1 MRLQKFLADAGLAS
15 RRAAEGMITAGR
27 VAVNGETV
35 ARLGTRV
42 DPASDRVTVDGKVI
56 RALRRLYVALNKPR
70 GYLCTKAD
78 PQGRRTVG
86 QLLPKEWSNLY
97 PVGRLDRDTEGL
109 LFLTNDGDFCL
120 RLTHPRYGVR
130 KTYLVEV
137 EGRIPSESVIRL
149 TRGVEEGGEQL
160 KAETAQVL
168 GLNKTRSLLRLTLC
182 EGKNREVRRLL
193 AALGLGVLAL
203 RRIEIGP
210 IKLGELPEGR
220 WRVLTADEVKRLLR
234 VGATAATQGE
244 SVRGG
249 GRSHSS
255 DDKMRIAGPRRPRRR
270 NIDIAGP

>member
-1 MRLQKFLADAGLAS
+1 
-15 RRAAEGMITAGR
+15 
-27 VAVNGETV
+27 
-35 ARLGTRV
+35 
-42 DPASDRVTVDGKVI
+42 
-56 RALRRLYVALNKPR
+56 
-70 GYLCTKAD
+70 
-78 PQGRRTVG
+78 
-86 QLLPKEWSNLY
+86 
-97 PVGRLDRDTEGL
+97 
-109 LFLTNDGDFCL
+109 
-120 RLTHPRYGVR
+120 VR

-149 TRGVEEGGEQL
+149 TQGVEEGGEQL

-220 WRVLTADEVKRLLR
+220 WRVLTADEVKRLFR

>member
-15 RRAAEGMITAGR
+15 RRAAEGLITAGR
-27 VAVNGETV
+27 VAVNGEGVT
-35 ARLGTRV
+35 RLGTRV

-149 TRGVEEGGEQL
+149 TQGVEEGGEQL

-220 WRVLTADEVKRLLR
+220 WRVLTADEVKRLFR
-234 VGATAATQGE
+234 VGATAPQK
-244 SVRGG
+244 
-249 GRSHSS
+249 H
-255 DDKMRIAGPRRPRRR
+255 
-270 NIDIAGP
+270 